1 MAGVDDRADWSTGR
15 LLSTAARLTEQA
27 WNERLRAREV
37 SHAGLI
43 LVSLLVAGPAS
54 QRELAA
60 SQFLTEQ
67 TIGRTIGHLEATGHL
82 TRSTDAADRR
92 RRVVQLTEQGR
103 ALMAELSTDA
113 DVLTD
118 TAVTA
123 AGVDPRVFRSG
134 LQAIIERLDDS
145 TEQHPGAGPDAGERT
160 T

>member
-1 MAGVDDRADWSTGR
+1 MTSADERAEWSTGR

-27 WNERLRAREV
+27 WNERLRARGV

-67 TIGRTIGHLEATGHL
+67 TIGRTIGHLESTGHL
-82 TRSTDAADRR
+82 TRTTDAADRR
-92 RRVVQLTEQGR
+92 RRVVALTERGR
-103 ALMAELSTDA
+103 ALLAELSTDA

-118 TAVTA
+118 TAVAA
-123 AGVDPRVFRSG
+123 AGVDPGVFRSG

-145 TEQHPGAGPDAGERT
+145 TDPHSGARPEPRDS
-160 T
+160 